1 VLAWLSVWSEV
12 QTCIWPSWCHC
23 HSLSLASVKATL
35 VLPFWYRLTRVV
47 TDKGLLKGCV
57 CVCNIKYQMGPGY
70 VVRFGV
76 LYMQILINS
85 YSTEPAV
92 IAWQIRI
99 WIRWIWNKIRI
110 RRKQI
115 SAGSVTSLAMSGKSV
130 VRETVRFCLHVHG
143 YWLFINC
150 CRLPCVT
157 CFKDL
162 LYMKSLERLCTDFNP
177 FNVSVL

>member
-1 VLAWLSVWSEV
+1 
-12 QTCIWPSWCHC
+12 
-23 HSLSLASVKATL
+23 
-35 VLPFWYRLTRVV
+35 
-47 TDKGLLKGCV
+47 V

-130 VRETVRFCLHVHG
+130 VRETIWFCLHVHG

-162 LYMKSLERLCTDFNP
+162 LFMKSLERLCTDFNP
-177 FNVSVL
+177 FNVSVLWYCWLDVRKNIRSKFIGVMV